1 MSLFFETVIKNV
13 ANIVLN
19 NIKNVAKIRRN
30 ILNNVAKDV
39 YNIKKKTK
47 SGV

>member
-1 MSLFFETVIKNV
+1 MSLFFEIAIQNV

-30 ILNNVAKDV
+30 ILNNVAKDA

>member
-1 MSLFFETVIKNV
+1 MRIYEKCRKNME
-13 ANIVLN
+13 
-19 NIKNVAKIRRN
+19 N

>member
-1 MSLFFETVIKNV
+1 MSLFFEAAIKNV

-19 NIKNVAKIRRN
+19 NIKNVAKMRRN
-30 ILNNVAKDV
+30 ILNNVAKDA